1 MARASHKRFV
11 DFIIFFFLHQKL
23 QIMMNHQCVFF
34 LLKSYVSNYFH
45 FIEPYYNTQKYANF

>member
-1 MARASHKRFV
+1 M
-11 DFIIFFFLHQKL
+11 FFFL
-23 QIMMNHQCVFF
+23 

>member
-1 MARASHKRFV
+1 MCF
-11 DFIIFFFLHQKL
+11 
-23 QIMMNHQCVFF
+23 FF